1 MQEMLSKIV
10 LGHRIKSLRT
20 ENGYN
25 QARIAEI
32 LNLSRSNYSQIEL
45 GYQYP
50 TFNTL
55 ILLSQHYRK
64 SYEWFLHGTEETKL
78 GEYNGPYS
86 KVLEEL
92 DITLR
97 QMNKSLGNLENQ
109 IQHIKKK
116 TAAAEIAL

>member
-64 SYEWFLHGTEETKL
+64 SYEWFFHGTEETKT
-78 GEYNGPYS
+78 GDNGPYS

-92 DITLR
+92 DTTLR
-97 QMNKSLGNLENQ
+97 NMNKSLSNLEHQ

-116 TAAAEIAL
+116 TAEVEIAL